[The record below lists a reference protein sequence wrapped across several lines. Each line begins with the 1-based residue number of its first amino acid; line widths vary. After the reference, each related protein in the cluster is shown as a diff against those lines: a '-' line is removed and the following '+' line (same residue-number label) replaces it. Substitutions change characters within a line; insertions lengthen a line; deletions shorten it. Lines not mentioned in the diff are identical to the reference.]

1 MHDTRTQSPWNRS
14 RMRTIAIPPLVGF
27 VASLAVLWATRAARI
42 GPLRHS
48 NAEAALLIFVF
59 VFVASMTQGLNGR
72 PTTNALK
79 QATFSVCLA
88 FAASAAL
95 YFVALWF
102 L

>member
-14 RMRTIAIPPLVGF
+14 RVRTIAIPPLVGF
-27 VASLAVLWATRAARI
+27 VASLAVLWVARATRI

-48 NAEAALLIFVF
+48 NAEAALLMFVF

-79 QATFSVCLA
+79 QVTLSFCLA
-88 FAASAAL
+88 LAASAAL
-95 YFVALWF
+95 YLLALWF
-102 L
+102 